1 MPHLSFMTSI
11 AEPLLGRMI
20 IIAVVVLNAFYPGKY
35 LNRAMDPHRLDEKH
49 ISDAE
54 LATPTM
60 HATAF

>member
-11 AEPLLGRMI
+11 AELLLGRMI

-49 ISDAE
+49 ISDTE
-54 LATPTM
+54 LAPTM